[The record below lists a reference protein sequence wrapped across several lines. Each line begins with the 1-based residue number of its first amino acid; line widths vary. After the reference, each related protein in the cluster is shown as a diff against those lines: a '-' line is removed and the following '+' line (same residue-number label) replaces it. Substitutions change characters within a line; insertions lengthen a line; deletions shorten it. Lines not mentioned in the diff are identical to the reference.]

1 MQLVPSSSPYR
12 GRFAPSPSGP
22 LHMGSLLSA
31 LGSYLD
37 ARAHGGEWLL
47 RIEDIDPPRERP
59 GADILICKSLL
70 AHGFRWDD
78 EPLYQ
83 HNRSSAYDQALA
95 CLLSH
100 GHAYY
105 CICSRQQLDAGKSI
119 HAADC
124 PQSQQRPYESAA
136 IRLRI
141 ASEHS
146 CFHDSMLGP
155 ITLASDADAADVV
168 LLRKDGLYSYQ
179 LAVVID
185 DDYQRI
191 SDVIRGRDLLEST
204 PCQIRLQRL
213 LGLPVPRYGHL
224 PLLLNEQGQKLSK
237 QNLARPLDDTRAPAN
252 LMRCL
257 AALGQPLPP
266 ATIRTDCGAILNWAT
281 LHWDRARIPAQDSV
295 QHEE

>member
-1 MQLVPSSSPYR
+1 
-12 GRFAPSPSGP
+12 
-22 LHMGSLLSA
+22 MGSLLCA

-47 RIEDIDPPRERP
+47 RIEDIDPPREQP
-59 GADILICKSLL
+59 GADLLICKSLL
-70 AHGFRWDD
+70 AHGLRWDE

-83 HNRSSAYDQALA
+83 HTRSSAYDQALA

-105 CICSRQQLDAGKSI
+105 CTCSRQQLDAGKSL
-119 HAADC
+119 HATDC
-124 PQSQQRPYESAA
+124 PQSQQCPNEPAA
-136 IRLRI
+136 IRLRS

-146 CFHDSMLGP
+146 CFHDSMLGR
-155 ITLASDADAADVV
+155 IALTRDADAADFV
-168 LLRKDGLYSYQ
+168 LLRKDGLCSYQ

-204 PCQIRLQRL
+204 AGQIHLQRL
-213 LGLPVPRYGHL
+213 LGLPMPRYGHL

-237 QNLARPLDDTRAPAN
+237 QNLAPPLDDTCAPAN
-252 LMRCL
+252 LVRCL
-257 AALGQPLPP
+257 VALGQPLPP
-266 ATIRTDCGAILNWAT
+266 ETIRTDCGAILKWAT
-281 LHWDRARIPAQDSV
+281 LHWDRACVPAQDSV
-295 QHEE
+295 QREE